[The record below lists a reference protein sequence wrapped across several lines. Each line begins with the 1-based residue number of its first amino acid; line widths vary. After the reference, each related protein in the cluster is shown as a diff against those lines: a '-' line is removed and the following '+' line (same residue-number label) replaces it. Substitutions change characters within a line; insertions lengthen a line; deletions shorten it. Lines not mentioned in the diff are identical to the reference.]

1 MAEAKNNFLSSKMNK
16 DLEQRL
22 VPNNEYRDANNVMI
36 SRSEGDDV
44 GSLEVVLGN
53 RNITNFG
60 YDPSCDVEVIGYYM
74 DESAN
79 RVYVFLT
86 DYWDSSPDQ
95 LSNFANTSANCSI
108 AVYDFTAET
117 YTRLVEGYWLNFSK
131 TQPVLGVN
139 VIEQKFLF
147 WTDNRNQPRKININS
162 ALANPATGPSPYYT
176 CEDQISVS
184 KYYPYQTPLLVKEE
198 VVNFNIVYPTG
209 TLGYI
214 PSVKVPTSGGTGTG
228 LTVNILTVNGAGQ
241 ITGLSIADPG
251 TGYSSGDTLTVDGGA
266 EDATFSVVIE
276 WVSTMVDTVSEF
288 LPDGISPN
296 PSYDSDWGG
305 DKNYLKDKFIRFA
318 YRFKFDDGEYSLISP
333 FTQAC
338 FVPKQDGYFTG
349 NADEVESY
357 TSTEVEFMENQVK
370 QIDLIIPSPSGT
382 WSNVID
388 KFKITEIDII
398 FKRSD
403 INSLNVVE
411 TFKITDPAFLPYLN
425 QPLFQYSYLSE
436 KPYRTLPDPALLRV
450 YDKVPVKALSQEAQE
465 NRIIYGNFLDK
476 HTPPDKLDYFVD
488 IDIKEQL
495 GTTADE
501 QVRKEY
507 QNHTLK
513 QNRTYQAGIVLSDRY
528 GRQSSVILSDDERST
543 VFHPYK
549 DGGNLFSGASFVGG
563 PNQAPNS
570 FSYWGGGNTEQN
582 LMGPVAASGTMTD
595 TWPGDQLGLVFINT
609 IQSIKNNSTGTP
621 GLYNDYGKVS
631 DIKIVDPGT
640 GYSNSS
646 YVDLTCG
653 DGTGLGISI
662 TVDGAGAIQTVTVD
676 TPGINFVQGC
686 SITLSG
692 GGGNGVIEILNTE
705 APNPLG
711 WYSYKVVVKQS
722 ENEYYNIY
730 HPGVLNGYIDGEGP
744 NPGRF
749 LNPSEQIGATLE
761 DPTIHFALH
770 GDNINKVPKD
780 ITLLGPNQNIFRTA
794 RPSLAD
800 DPSYYEFVDTGGTK
814 FSISPYD
821 EEGQALLKLK
831 DRERELDSGSQI
843 TNAAVTLYPRVMN
856 WAATG
861 LAPIAFPT
869 AGWDIGKSSKQWYPG
884 TRVTTVT
891 TIATGRE
898 LGLWDASAPS
908 PYNTAPVFYGYEN
921 NPLIAKA
928 TVEINK
934 SLPAAN
940 NNWQRELDKYGAS
953 GPSPKAGKVI
963 YNLDWSGFTQGAD
976 YVAGSKNL
984 NTKVQSGS
992 SSLPNQGEDGQGIR
1006 MNIDF
1011 VNDGAGT
1018 AAGDPGEVGPLLT
1031 DGASIANQE
1040 SDPSIRGFDD
1050 PNYTYPFDVNLQ
1062 VIGGD
1067 EGGYIRLNAAKT
1079 KWPGYMLPYLSIH
1092 ETQPIESKLDI
1103 YWETSTEGLIEDLN
1117 DDILNNDEFLPVR
1130 LSVNGGANVAN
1141 FFESI
1146 IPGGT
1151 VGSTPIYAVAAD
1163 GTKLEDNVTIT
1174 YLSCIDDDGT
1184 DVTSKFFK
1192 LGTGIPGEFRMTTN
1206 ALVYFLYDVLP
1217 NKNTF
1222 TMTFNVQ
1229 APTPTFSVD
1238 GTTTNTQ
1245 LTLRANLRNVC
1256 PTFDVTSGPSSSTP
1270 GIVYNQPGQNNC
1282 AISSGVGTTNLG
1294 NFSQATFPTNLLSVV
1309 GVNGTADATLD
1320 RDRVTFNQNATPGYS
1335 DGWMRIF
1342 AVSSG
1347 VEVLSTNWWNG
1358 SQIGG
1363 GFAWTGI
1370 NPGIPN
1376 PNSVGI
1382 MQLNAGFPTGDYR
1395 VEIRCSE
1402 GIAQQDINT
1411 GAGNSY
1417 LDFTVVP

>member
-1 MAEAKNNFLSSKMNK
+1 
-16 DLEQRL
+16 
-22 VPNNEYRDANNVMI
+22 
-36 SRSEGDDV
+36 
-44 GSLEVVLGN
+44 
-53 RNITNFG
+53 
-60 YDPSCDVEVIGYYM
+60 
-74 DESAN
+74 
-79 RVYVFLT
+79 
-86 DYWDSSPDQ
+86 
-95 LSNFANTSANCSI
+95 
-108 AVYDFTAET
+108 
-117 YTRLVEGYWLNFSK
+117 
-131 TQPVLGVN
+131 
-139 VIEQKFLF
+139 
-147 WTDNRNQPRKININS
+147 
-162 ALANPATGPSPYYT
+162 
-176 CEDQISVS
+176 
-184 KYYPYQTPLLVKEE
+184 
-198 VVNFNIVYPTG
+198 
-209 TLGYI
+209 
-214 PSVKVPTSGGTGTG
+214 
-228 LTVNILTVNGAGQ
+228 
-241 ITGLSIADPG
+241 
-251 TGYSSGDTLTVDGGA
+251 
-266 EDATFSVVIE
+266 
-276 WVSTMVDTVSEF
+276 
-288 LPDGISPN
+288 
-296 PSYDSDWGG
+296 
-305 DKNYLKDKFIRFA
+305 
-318 YRFKFDDGEYSLISP
+318 
-333 FTQAC
+333 
-338 FVPKQDGYFTG
+338 
-349 NADEVESY
+349 
-357 TSTEVEFMENQVK
+357 
-370 QIDLIIPSPSGT
+370 
-382 WSNVID
+382 
-388 KFKITEIDII
+388 
-398 FKRSD
+398 
-403 INSLNVVE
+403 
-411 TFKITDPAFLPYLN
+411 
-425 QPLFQYSYLSE
+425 
-436 KPYRTLPDPALLRV
+436 
-450 YDKVPVKALSQEAQE
+450 
-465 NRIIYGNFLDK
+465 
-476 HTPPDKLDYFVD
+476 
-488 IDIKEQL
+488 
-495 GTTADE
+495 
-501 QVRKEY
+501 
-507 QNHTLK
+507 
-513 QNRTYQAGIVLSDRY
+513 
-528 GRQSSVILSDDERST
+528 
-543 VFHPYK
+543 
-549 DGGNLFSGASFVGG
+549 
-563 PNQAPNS
+563 
-570 FSYWGGGNTEQN
+570 
-582 LMGPVAASGTMTD
+582 
-595 TWPGDQLGLVFINT
+595 
-609 IQSIKNNSTGTP
+609 
-621 GLYNDYGKVS
+621 
-631 DIKIVDPGT
+631 
-640 GYSNSS
+640 
-646 YVDLTCG
+646 
-653 DGTGLGISI
+653 
-662 TVDGAGAIQTVTVD
+662 
-676 TPGINFVQGC
+676 
-686 SITLSG
+686 
-692 GGGNGVIEILNTE
+692 
-705 APNPLG
+705 
-711 WYSYKVVVKQS
+711 
-722 ENEYYNIY
+722 
-730 HPGVLNGYIDGEGP
+730 
-744 NPGRF
+744 
-749 LNPSEQIGATLE
+749 
-761 DPTIHFALH
+761 
-770 GDNINKVPKD
+770 
-780 ITLLGPNQNIFRTA
+780 
-794 RPSLAD
+794 
-800 DPSYYEFVDTGGTK
+800 
-814 FSISPYD
+814 
-821 EEGQALLKLK
+821 
-831 DRERELDSGSQI
+831 
-843 TNAAVTLYPRVMN
+843 
-856 WAATG
+856 
-861 LAPIAFPT
+861 
-869 AGWDIGKSSKQWYPG
+869 
-884 TRVTTVT
+884 
-891 TIATGRE
+891 
-898 LGLWDASAPS
+898 
-908 PYNTAPVFYGYEN
+908 
-921 NPLIAKA
+921 
-928 TVEINK
+928 VEINK